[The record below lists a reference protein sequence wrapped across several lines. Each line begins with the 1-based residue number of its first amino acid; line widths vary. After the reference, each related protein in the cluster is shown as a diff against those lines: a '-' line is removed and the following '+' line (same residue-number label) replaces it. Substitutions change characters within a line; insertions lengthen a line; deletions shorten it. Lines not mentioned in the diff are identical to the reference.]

1 MFNQIQSDPQMSGA
15 YAATEEVINSVGG
28 VRNVGVI
35 AIRNAVQEVIRSQFG
50 YVVGLSLIHI

>member
-1 MFNQIQSDPQMSGA
+1 MFNQIQSDSQMSGA

-35 AIRNAVQEVIRSQFG
+35 AIRNAVQEVIKSQFEM
-50 YVVGLSLIHI
+50 SLATQKYI